1 MARVFGWPAAD
12 PLTDGC
18 SYYRCHVPFERL
30 RAEGDDVEWR
40 HVIQEADVQAA
51 EVIYGQRIA
60 DPVVRDYWIG
70 WASRRRS
77 GLGAK
82 LVADLD
88 DNLLAV
94 PDWSPA
100 SSIYRKPAVRETVL
114 TGIAMADRV
123 TVSTQP
129 LADALKPYNDN
140 ILVIPNAVP
149 TWLLRHERPRRDH
162 VVIGWAGSDTHV
174 QDIAAYSAWWWHADE
189 GVELHVIGGRP
200 DWWLEHKPEGAFL
213 RHTPWV
219 TGVDSYLSQID
230 FDICL
235 IPLSDHEFNRSKSG
249 VKAMEMAALGI
260 PVVAQNAP
268 AYRDV
273 VYHGVTGFLVN
284 TPDEMAWRT
293 QQLVADDGLRD
304 EMSKAAKEYAARHF
318 TIDQTWR
325 LWELAL
331 TF

>member
-18 SYYRCHVPFERL
+18 SYYRCHVPLERL

-40 HVIQEADVQAA
+40 HVIQEADVQTA

-77 GLGAK
+77 GMGAK

-94 PDWSPA
+94 PEWSPA
-100 SSIYRKPAVRETVL
+100 HSIYRKPAVRETVV

-129 LADALKPYNDN
+129 LADALKVYNDN

-149 TWLLRHERPRRDH
+149 TWLLSYDRPRRDR
-162 VVIGWAGSDTHV
+162 VVVGWAGSDTHSG
-174 QDIAAYSAWWWHADE
+174 DFLHAGWHGGDE
-189 GVELHVIGGRP
+189 IEFHMIGGQPAWIDHLAETAGFR
-200 DWWLEHKPEGAFL
+200 F

-219 TGVDSYLSQID
+219 SGVDAYLSQID
-230 FDICL
+230 FDLCL
-235 IPLSDHEFNRSKSG
+235 IPLSDHEFNHSKSG

-260 PVVAQNAP
+260 PVVAQNGP

-284 TPDEMAWRT
+284 SADEMAWRA
-293 QQLVADDGLRD
+293 QQLTDDDGLRI
-304 EMSKAAKEYAARHF
+304 EMGKAAREYAARHF